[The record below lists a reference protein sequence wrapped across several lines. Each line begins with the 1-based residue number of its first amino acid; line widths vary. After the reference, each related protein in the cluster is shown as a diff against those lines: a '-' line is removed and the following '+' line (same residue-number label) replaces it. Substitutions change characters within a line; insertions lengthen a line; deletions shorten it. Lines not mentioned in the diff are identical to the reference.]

1 MSPCLSQGRSRCQRV
16 AATSGSCPNV
26 PQPPPPGCCSSS
38 CPIRVAPT
46 VCQEVPECPAN
57 VGANLPMDL
66 AFACYLGCPR
76 RAWSNPGEGQG
87 WWRGRGG
94 QVFPYNGT
102 SLCALRSYSPS
113 PPPQFSLPWVTQ
125 LQLISLAHPG
135 LYLGHGACCSEAVK
149 ESWLTRWRLGSPR
162 GCTAGGERGTRD
174 GDKGQDLDCPAPS
187 GSACQVPFGAAGEPE
202 QPDLH
207 KRPDPVLPAA
217 RLSCPRRGRSAPAL
231 WLRGQPRSVQ
241 RHCQGAGMARSP
253 LPAVGRLGH
262 GYLAKV
268 TAGAGLGEGPRCPDT
283 CFHLLPAP
291 PAGHRS
297 TSPPWPAGT
306 GSPPPGH
313 PIL

>member
-1 MSPCLSQGRSRCQRV
+1 MSRQCGSKPPHGPGICVLPRLPSQSLE
-16 AATSGSCPNV
+16 
-26 PQPPPPGCCSSS
+26 QPRGGPGL
-38 CPIRVAPT
+38 V
-46 VCQEVPECPAN
+46 
-57 VGANLPMDL
+57 
-66 AFACYLGCPR
+66 
-76 RAWSNPGEGQG
+76 EGQG
-87 WWRGRGG
+87 GTGVPIQWHKP
-94 QVFPYNGT
+94 VCTEVLFPI
-102 SLCALRSYSPS
+102 

-207 KRPDPVLPAA
+207 KCPDPVLPAA

-306 GSPPPGH
+306 GSPPPPGT
-313 PIL
+313 PSSSKGDAVGYPTLPGEGRGRPLPAPLSLPPKPEGRGCRQPAGLVPWSC

>member
-1 MSPCLSQGRSRCQRV
+1 MSRQCGCKPPHGPGICVLPRLPSQSLE
-16 AATSGSCPNV
+16 
-26 PQPPPPGCCSSS
+26 QPRGGPGL
-38 CPIRVAPT
+38 V
-46 VCQEVPECPAN
+46 
-57 VGANLPMDL
+57 
-66 AFACYLGCPR
+66 
-76 RAWSNPGEGQG
+76 EGQG
-87 WWRGRGG
+87 GTGVPIQWHKP
-94 QVFPYNGT
+94 VCTEVLFPI
-102 SLCALRSYSPS
+102 

-231 WLRGQPRSVQ
+231 WLWGQPRSVQ